1 MRNAIRFDVHLTLGR
16 VPDGDD
22 LTQLKDLGYRTLVD
36 VREDHE
42 KFGGY
47 VEKRAIETG
56 FKYVNIPISRE
67 DIKLQDVIRFYH
79 IVHDRAN
86 APIYAFSRFGK
97 KPLAFLVLFEAV
109 ANGES
114 LHRVYQR
121 ASRIGIDLRGDLC
134 LQAFLVDFFNAGCT
148 AEVIKAVCE
157 LKPELMKSPDG
168 KPGLRVVRL
177 PRSSPESHVG
187 REQREELLDQKGCT
201 VWLTGLPSA
210 GKSTTAFSLEKEL
223 FKRGYLAYVLDS
235 DNVRHG
241 LNNGLGF
248 SPRDRA
254 ENLRRIGQVAKL
266 FSDAGVVAITSFI
279 SPFQK
284 DRDLAREIHER
295 AGLGFVEVLVDT
307 PLKVCEQRDP
317 RDLYKI
323 AREGEIPGFT
333 GVDGDYESPLSPTLV
348 VEPAAQS
355 PEEIALAIADLLEDN
370 HLIRAGT

>member
-1 MRNAIRFDVHLTLGR
+1 MRNAIKFDHHLTLGR

-22 LTQLKDLGYRTLVD
+22 LAQLKDLGYRTIVD

-47 VEKRAIETG
+47 VEKRAIKAG
-56 FKYVNIPISRE
+56 FKYVKIPVSRKN
-67 DIKLQDVIRFYH
+67 IKLEDVIRFYRT
-79 IVHDRAN
+79 VYDRAN
-86 APIYAFSRFGK
+86 APIYTFSRFGK

-121 ASRIGIDLRGDLC
+121 ASRIGIDLQGDLC
-134 LQAFLVDFFNAGCT
+134 LQSFLVEFFNAGCT
-148 AEVIKAVCE
+148 DEVMEAVRE
-157 LKPELMKSPDG
+157 LKPDLMKGQSG
-168 KPGLRVVRL
+168 KPRPPSTEL
-177 PRSSPESHVG
+177 PRSSLESRVG
-187 REQREELLDQKGCT
+187 REQREELLEQRGCT

-210 GKSTTAFSLEKEL
+210 GKSTTAFGLEKEL

-235 DNVRHG
+235 DNIRHG

-248 SPRDRA
+248 SPKDRA
-254 ENLRRIGQVAKL
+254 ENLRRIGHVAKL
-266 FSDAGVVAITSFI
+266 FSDAGIVAITSFI

-284 DRDLAREIHER
+284 DRGLAREMHER
-295 AGLGFVEVLVDT
+295 AGLGFVEVFVNT

-317 RDLYKI
+317 RELYKI

-333 GVDGDYESPLSPTLV
+333 GVEGEYEPPNSPALV
-348 VEPAAQS
+348 VEPAEQS
-355 PEEIALAIADLLEDN
+355 PEEISATIADYLEEN
-370 HLIRAGT
+370 HLLRA

>member
-22 LTQLKDLGYRTLVD
+22 LTQLKDLGYRTVVD

-47 VEKRAIETG
+47 VEERAIEAG
-56 FKYVNIPISRE
+56 FKYVNIPINRE
-67 DIKLQDVIRFYH
+67 DVKLEDVIRFYH
-79 IVHDRAN
+79 VVYDRAN

-121 ASRIGIDLRGDLC
+121 ASRIGIDLQGDLC
-134 LQAFLVDFFNAGCT
+134 LQSFLVEFFNAGCT
-148 AEVIKAVCE
+148 DEVIEAVRE
-157 LKPELMKSPDG
+157 LKPELMKSQSG
-168 KPGLRVVRL
+168 KPRPPLKGL
-177 PRSSPESHVG
+177 PRSYPESHVG
-187 REQREELLDQKGCT
+187 REQREELLEQKGCT
-201 VWLTGLPSA
+201 AWLTGLPSA
-210 GKSTTAFSLEKEL
+210 GKSTTAFSLEQEL

-235 DNVRHG
+235 DNLRHG
-241 LNNGLGF
+241 LNNDLGF
-248 SPRDRA
+248 SQKDRA
-254 ENLRRIGQVAKL
+254 ENIRRIGQVAKL
-266 FSDAGVVAITSFI
+266 FSDAGIVVITSFI
-279 SPFQK
+279 SPFNK
-284 DRDLAREIHER
+284 DREQAREMHER
-295 AGLGFVEVLVDT
+295 AGIGFVEVFVDT
-307 PLKVCEQRDP
+307 PVKVCEQRDP

-333 GVDGDYESPLSPTLV
+333 GVDGDYEPPASPTLV

-355 PEEIALAIADLLEDN
+355 PEEIAVTIADYLENN
-370 HLIRAGT
+370 HQLRAG